1 MEAIIDGYNLMMKI
15 GRLASLTRAGDL
27 QRARETLLHF
37 LSRSNRPELRGATV
51 VFDARHPPEG
61 DGLAGP
67 EGLSLRRE
75 RRGGLGVIFAPPG
88 SDADTVIKDYV
99 EERAAVGKARG
110 VHLVTSDRQ
119 LASYARGLGARIET
133 SEECA
138 RHLAGH
144 WRPRHGRPPEEGAPR
159 PGEPEKELAGPP
171 DEEIERWLRYFG
183 MSKDESVEF

>member
-1 MEAIIDGYNLMMKI
+1 MEAVIDGYNLMMKI
-15 GRLASLTRAGDL
+15 GRLASMTRAGGL
-27 QRARETLLHF
+27 HRARETLLHF
-37 LSRSNRPELRGATV
+37 LSRSNRPELRSATV

-61 DGLAGP
+61 AGLVGP

-75 RRGGLGVIFAPPG
+75 RRGSLGVIFAPRG

-133 SEECA
+133 SEECD

-144 WRPRHGRPPEEGAPR
+144 WRPRHGQQPEENSRPPS
-159 PGEPEKELAGPP
+159 EPEKELAGPP
-171 DEEIERWLRYFG
+171 DDEIDSWLRYFG
-183 MSKDESVEF
+183 MAEDETIEF